1 MTRQAAVIQ
10 WVREVDL
17 VLLKSLNDLLPELSM
32 SATAMT
38 LPQLRQIVDA
48 ECSDLFVFR
57 APDTGTVL
65 GALTLIHF
73 RIPTGVRAWI
83 EDVVVSAGARGQGV
97 GKALIRAAVERSHA
111 LGARTVD
118 LTSNPN
124 PAHNTMAT
132 ARGASFRDLEPCAL
146 YPIAPPGFRLIEQF
160 VSGQQHSVQRD
171 PRAALYQAC
180 TEADGDRAGHAGK
193 GLSRQTVAE
202 LAHE

>member
-124 PAHNTMAT
+124 RAPAH
-132 ARGASFRDLEPCAL
+132 RL
-146 YPIAPPGFRLIEQF
+146 YEGSGFSLRETKVYRYI
-160 VSGQQHSVQRD
+160 
-171 PRAALYQAC
+171 P
-180 TEADGDRAGHAGK
+180 T
-193 GLSRQTVAE
+193 
-202 LAHE
+202 